1 MRHSQHPERCLPFDL
16 HVLGLPLAFILSQDQ
31 TLHCKL
37 SNYTQLIHKIYIP
50 ASLSFFLR
58 LLFFRL
64 TSLQRTCVAAFGNT
78 VRKTASQPRFPR
90 FFIFVF
96 SVPSEQECKGSRSFS
111 VCKKNLKKIFFL
123 SPSRFHGSKHLSV
136 SGNFLSL
143 RLSIFPRAVC
153 VDWECKYRG
162 IISGYNSKQ
171 RNIQGFLL
179 KA

>member
-111 VCKKNLKKIFFL
+111 VCKKNLKKMFFL
-123 SPSRFHGSKHLSV
+123 FLPAFPDPNTPRCLATSFHSA
-136 SGNFLSL
+136 FQFPPRRL
-143 RLSIFPRAVC
+143 RRLGVQ
-153 VDWECKYRG
+153 
-162 IISGYNSKQ
+162 ISGDYF
-171 RNIQGFLL
+171 RIQ
-179 KA
+179 

>member
-64 TSLQRTCVAAFGNT
+64 TSLQRTCVTSFGNT

-96 SVPSEQECKGSRSFS
+96 PVPSEQECKGSRSFS

-123 SPSRFHGSKHLSV
+123 FLPDFPDPNTPRCLASYISPFFQFFPAPFASIGSANIGGL
-136 SGNFLSL
+136 FQDTID
-143 RLSIFPRAVC
+143 SI
-153 VDWECKYRG
+153 EK
-162 IISGYNSKQ
+162 
-171 RNIQGFLL
+171 LL
-179 KA
+179 DQI